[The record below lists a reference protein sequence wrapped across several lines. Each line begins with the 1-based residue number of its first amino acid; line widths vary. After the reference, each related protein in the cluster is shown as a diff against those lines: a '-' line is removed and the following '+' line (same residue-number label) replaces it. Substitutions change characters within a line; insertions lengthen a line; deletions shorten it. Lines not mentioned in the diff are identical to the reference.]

1 MTCVALTLYTRA
13 KSQVIFIPV
22 YYTIFLPE
30 KLRCFRAVVI
40 FFGKTGDNIRDMNE
54 NFKNKLY
61 LILTGVATGVANG
74 FFGGGGGMIV
84 VPLMTFLL
92 KMKTKVAHATAL
104 AVILPVTIVS
114 ATIYIAK
121 GYFDWKIGLPSGAGI
136 VGGGIIGAYLLGKLS
151 SKWVTRIFA
160 LVMFAAG
167 VKLAFF

>member
-1 MTCVALTLYTRA
+1 M
-13 KSQVIFIPV
+13 S
-22 YYTIFLPE
+22 
-30 KLRCFRAVVI
+30 
-40 FFGKTGDNIRDMNE
+40 D

-61 LILTGVATGVANG
+61 LVLTGVATGVANG

-104 AVILPVTIVS
+104 AVILPVTLVS
-114 ATIYIAK
+114 ATIYIVK
-121 GYFDWKIGLPSGAGI
+121 GYFDWKIGLPSGLGI
-136 VGGGIIGAYLLGKLS
+136 VGGGIIGAYMLGKLS

-167 VKLAFF
+167 IKLAFF

>member
-1 MTCVALTLYTRA
+1 
-13 KSQVIFIPV
+13 
-22 YYTIFLPE
+22 
-30 KLRCFRAVVI
+30 
-40 FFGKTGDNIRDMNE
+40 MNE

-121 GYFDWKIGLPSGAGI
+121 GYFDWKIGLPS
-136 VGGGIIGAYLLGKLS
+136 K
-151 SKWVTRIFA
+151 
-160 LVMFAAG
+160 
-167 VKLAFF
+167 